1 MKVGFIGL
9 GTMGLPMTKN
19 LLKIGFEVY
28 IVSRS
33 RGPIE
38 KAVSLGAIEAEN
50 PADLASKA
58 DVVLTCLPMPDS
70 VEEVYLGENGI
81 LAGAKKGMV
90 LADHSTV
97 APELNR
103 KLYDTAKELGVGFLD
118 APISGGPMGAT
129 AGTLTIMCGG
139 DKESFDK
146 VLPVFEAMGKN
157 IFHVGDIGSGSV
169 VKLLNNML
177 VGIHTAALSE
187 AFVTGA
193 KAGINPEIMRQI
205 IKVSTGHSFMIDRV
219 IDLIQDRDFNQRF
232 SVQLLHKDMKIAA
245 QLGVQLEVPLA
256 LGNLSEKIIGEAME
270 RGYGGQDIAA
280 IIRPLEEK
288 AGVEVKRM
296 VPGTT

>member
-19 LLKIGFEVY
+19 LIKNGFEVFV
-28 IVSRS
+28 VSRS
-33 RGPIE
+33 RQPIE
-38 KAVSLGAIEAEN
+38 EAVGLGAIEAKD

-58 DVVLTCLPMPDS
+58 DVVLTCLPMPDT
-70 VEEVYLGENGI
+70 VEEVYLGERGI
-81 LAGAKKGMV
+81 LAGAREGMV

-97 APELNR
+97 SPGLNR
-103 KLYDTAKELGVGFLD
+103 KLYYLTKEMGVGFLD
-118 APISGGPMGAT
+118 APISGGPMGAH

-139 DKESFDK
+139 DKEIFDK
-146 VLPVFEAMGKN
+146 AVPVFEAMGKN
-157 IFHVGDIGSGSV
+157 IFHVGSVGSGSV
-169 VKLLNNML
+169 VKLMNNML

-187 AFVTGA
+187 AFVLGV

-205 IKVSTGHSFMIDRV
+205 VKVSTGHSFMIDRV

-232 SVQLLHKDMKIAA
+232 SIQLLHKDMKIAT
-245 QLGVQLEVPLA
+245 QLGEQLEVPLE

-270 RGYGGQDIAA
+270 WGYGGLDVAA

-288 AGVEVKRM
+288 AGVEVKRI
-296 VPGTT
+296 P